1 MKNEKFELKTWTFD
15 GFEVRTIDVNG
26 EPWWVLKDV
35 CTILEIKNHKEVPDR
50 LEPDEVGRFD
60 VPHPQ
65 NPAKPLEMVFINE
78 SGLYSVI
85 LRSDKPKARQF
96 RKWVTSEVLPSIRKN
111 GFYGTDKFL
120 ADALNN
126 PDFAIEMLNAY
137 KQERDNRKMLEHK
150 VVRLETKIE
159 NDAPMVEF
167 AKALADSDE
176 LLTVGEFACIVNQAL
191 AVSFTDVSV
200 GRNQMFEILRENGHL
215 LSQKS
220 MRNAPSSFMSKNDYM
235 RIVKV
240 YSDRDRRYNP
250 ETRITHSGAMYLFKS
265 LRNQFRKES
274 KRDSFRR
281 MF

>member
-1 MKNEKFELKTWTFD
+1 MNELKFFENDAFGEIRIIETNDGNVMFCGTDIARALGYTNPQKAIRDHCKTDGVTNRSVIDSIGRQQEAKFISEGNVYRLITHSKLPNAEKFE
-15 GFEVRTIDVNG
+15 
-26 EPWWVLKDV
+26 
-35 CTILEIKNHKEVPDR
+35 
-50 LEPDEVGRFD
+50 
-60 VPHPQ
+60 
-65 NPAKPLEMVFINE
+65 
-78 SGLYSVI
+78 
-85 LRSDKPKARQF
+85 
-96 RKWVTSEVLPSIRKN
+96 KWVFEEVLPSIRKN
-111 GFYGTDKFL
+111 GFYGTDQFL
-120 ADALNN
+120 ECSINN
-126 PDFAIEMLNAY
+126 PEYAIEMLKAY

-265 LRNQFRKES
+265 LRNQVRKES

>member
-1 MKNEKFELKTWTFD
+1 MSEKFEL
-15 GFEVRTIDVNG
+15 FESPEFGQVRVIMVDD
-26 EPWWVLKDV
+26 EPWFVLSDV
-35 CTILEIKNHKEVPDR
+35 CRALGLSSPHKVAERLDDDEKGRNLIPTLGGIQEVIIIS
-50 LEPDEVGRFD
+50 E
-60 VPHPQ
+60 H
-65 NPAKPLEMVFINE
+65 
-78 SGLYSVI
+78 GLYSVI
-85 LRSDKPKARQF
+85 LRSDKPKARGF
-96 RKWVTSEVLPSIRKN
+96 RRWITHEVIPSIMRTGSYSVN
-111 GFYGTDKFL
+111 TV
-120 ADALNN
+120 
-126 PDFAIEMLNAY
+126 
-137 KQERDNRKMLEHK
+137 KQDSYMIDDPAERAERWAQEYREKRRLETQ
-150 VVRLETKIE
+150 VVKLETKIE

-274 KRDSFRR
+274 KRESYRR